1 MHTSTYRVTQDIFAS
16 SGQRVSNYLI
26 DLVIQ
31 YILLFAIAFVAV
43 ILGNI
48 FEVYAIGD
56 YFASMDRIDEYLWGV
71 LMIIVYYGIVE
82 SLLGRSLAK
91 YITKTVVV
99 LEDGSKPDAGTIMKR
114 TFSRLI
120 PFDAFSFL
128 GEKTR
133 GWHDTISDTYV
144 VRKEMLDERMQLHY
158 SFEEIGNPAL

>member
-31 YILLFAIAFVAV
+31 YLLLFAIAFVAV